1 MTSEADIPESLN
13 MQARDEEDIDKT
25 DKQCILNTDNHP
37 KEHATIENVLQ
48 AHYKQTTGTNDEEE
62 RKTNITVGNG
72 SSEYTEGESFMYP
85 PTVEKVAYED
95 TVRQS
100 KDFTEAILD
109 DAITTISKTKIQQ
122 DSKKLATAEDADEL
136 PTGRPGLDE
145 KGRETSDSMKIANQ
159 EPKSGHHNEEKESDI
174 KTDND
179 AYNENQDKL
188 NLHEIKTVELPVCV
202 FEQLEGLKIDLKSED
217 LEKTFTE
224 AVKGPRTM
232 TQKDEEEKVDSTGL
246 ADISVLHTF
255 SSPTDSNKESI
266 SETIKDM
273 KELGVS
279 SWENINTVGE
289 KKGVNEVG
297 NNNNLEEVE
306 DTSRSN
312 IMLTEITDAEGEN
325 FESNTNSHRDKIHP
339 DEGDQNEQDTFISE
353 TDSGNSVKGPPESA
367 MEIPEKCTV
376 EAAMRQEGLETEIL
390 EEVLKLSSEYIEA
403 GETTDDVTYSEH
415 GETKSD
421 IVSSEDQR
429 NENHTV
435 GAGNCHASKI
445 SQDNEDDLLFSNN
458 TEAIDR
464 GDEKK
469 NLYTESQQEQENQK
483 IELSKEES
491 FPKDQASE
499 VNKTKEF
506 THSEVNSD
514 EDMKKNGADFTT
526 SVTKEEMMQEFM
538 ESDPEKRL
546 EVQNE
551 KESTEAKTKGQASDN
566 HLQERKI
573 ASAGDAEEE
582 TICKY
587 DSTSVNIS
595 PEQSAERT
603 DQSSFEVKEAEISRE
618 KKQCIDLDDFQSK
631 NPTTE
636 QDQNGS
642 TLLEEYTYD
651 VIMQDS
657 TDRSMDDS
665 FPKEKLQNQ
674 ISDEN
679 HSEKAE
685 TNQEIIENSPRQDEV
700 TEILNDSMKFI
711 EADATIDKQH
721 ENLEDEDI
729 YNLIKS
735 VLTEKDI
742 KAELGIIEVQMDK
755 NTYAQICSDEIHE
768 EKTVA
773 KKEIVNQSS
782 KESNSCSEK
791 QGQEIAEACTQVLRN
806 DEWKRIACEDIQVN
820 EVEEEAAI
828 DKQKCSKETEDQ
840 TTNGDSTDMVDGVDF
855 KQENENL
862 ISMVEDMNQVTNA
875 ESDNLNVLEDKL
887 HEQTGYN
894 PDHKTEVDNNV
905 EYVNQSSGE
914 GNSCNEKQDQQKA
927 KASTPHIEAE
937 FAISRKGECTR
948 VSSEEVQVI
957 EIEEEAAID
966 KQPFTSKTHTIPEV
980 GEEILLA
987 NANSKSA
994 LEDLNQD
1001 KNAQLSSTEIEK
1013 DEKENEDNCFSE
1025 IHQTKAVNS
1034 KEILNQSFEE
1044 SNSWTETQDKEIA
1057 QASTPPPG
1065 AEIIQ
1070 VSEIEKE
1077 TSIGAIEQ
1085 QIIENE
1091 NSMYTLKDVDQN
1103 MSTRSII
1110 IEAQTDEQTG
1120 SNENNVMGEANNG
1133 NTVIQIS
1140 EVSDHC
1146 GGNQDQEVSQGFTHL
1161 TKVEN
1166 LVLSNEEFTSISSE
1180 GIQVSEVSEE
1190 ATIDEQ
1196 QCMLEITNREKS
1208 GVFSYEAKGVEGL
1221 LEKEN
1226 SVSIMEDV
1234 IQDLNAQ
1241 RGSIE
1246 VQKTENTNA
1255 NSSLNDIHELQA
1267 VNHDDFLN
1275 QNYEQSNSCSEKIDK
1290 DTVKAYTPQLK
1301 ARTFDPSNNECTMM
1315 PSDELKVR
1323 EDDNKTTIQEQQCC
1337 AKNEHPNGVCSDE
1350 VMRVKNV
1357 EGNQNFMN
1365 IIKNRDQDM
1374 TSESDNTD
1382 VLQDENTH
1390 NQADS
1395 EDINE
1400 IEAINN
1406 EEIVSQSSKE
1416 SNSSSG
1422 NEDQD
1427 FYRTFIPHLE
1437 AKNDVQRND
1446 ECSSICSEDIQ
1457 VTEMVVKAAADKK
1470 QCTSQDEDPNKTT
1483 DVSSNDVTRMEIVQE
1498 NEISMNKVGDVDQE
1512 NLSQQIIHDK
1522 SAVSDNIE
1530 VLQAENTD
1538 VQTGTKD
1545 IHDTILVNNEEVTDK
1560 SSDEKGSYCE
1570 KNIQE
1575 TNDACAL
1582 QVEVIHHAPTKDECT
1597 RICSEEFQVSEV
1609 EDKSTIDKN
1618 KCSSETDDPNKT
1630 KEGVYSHKDMN
1641 SQSNDIQKDEK
1652 TNEQIFSDEIHETE
1666 GFSNQ
1671 ETVNQSFEENNSY
1684 SGKKDQKS
1692 SPTSTLLLETTDPTS
1707 SDDEW
1712 TRPPGEEVK
1721 VDEVEEEA
1729 VIVEQRCNAENGDPN
1744 KIKNVVL
1751 PIEVGR
1757 VEIIQDNENHHN
1769 IVEDVDQ
1776 KGTFQDT
1783 DTEADSIEAQR
1794 NEKAHKETSL
1804 YEIQDTKVV
1813 NQKET
1818 VNQSSEENTCGEKQ
1832 DQGTAEASEIRRKDE
1847 CTRINGEEIQVSDV
1861 KEEVA
1866 DEKLERS
1873 FETKNVNKITNGI
1886 CPSEVKGLEIEQE
1899 NESSMNIE
1907 QDLDKGAVQGKILQP
1922 ESHEVQ
1928 QVDQTHMKTCLN
1940 NFDETEA
1947 VRQHV
1952 EIEDQSSKES
1962 DFCNDKQDQEI
1973 ARASKPNI
1981 EAEYPVIDKSTMIS
1995 SSKVEEEETIEIQQ
2009 CNSED
2014 PNDIKHDVSSY
2025 ERIEEDNVIES
2036 ELNQPVGTE
2045 TSGQNGNIKKD
2056 GLDLSQSAKKSND
2069 HTQLIEYNTAAGL
2082 ESEHHKHENEDPRE
2096 MTNRFEEEVK
2106 HTYESISTN
2115 EIDTVSE
2122 KVKYV
2127 ELGASIA
2134 GEVSSVQYVLA
2145 PEFGISRES
2154 IDKEGKQGVD
2164 TIKTK
2169 GLLERNNMKALE
2181 VSSTD
2186 EIQHLSVIKEFPHK
2200 VEAEEVELIKLT
2212 EIDHDFQDK
2221 ASTEL
2226 HAKKFFEDQ
2235 EFDDAKHEEKLSKA
2249 TISDVNSQDVTEIT
2263 TDETVQKHN
2272 WQASEPLDQLQE
2284 PSSKEC
2290 EQKIESCKT
2299 EDRDEST
2306 KTMKGQKDEKPNDS
2320 SEKTS
2325 QETCSLEEEQREL
2338 EVSNSDFIPSVVLLK
2353 PVVKD
2358 VTKDISHKPE
2368 PENESSEFQGATSA
2382 SEYELNS
2389 ELEMSMYSCSQESKK
2404 ENECQSLEKSEQTND
2419 ISVQYESSPEL
2430 ISERNVVNMCEIAS
2444 DIQERNEIS
2453 EHIAKQYDQ
2462 EWINSEDCNEDK
2474 RQKAAKT
2481 QLTMGENKSKDSE
2494 EYKDPICDT
2503 TITEVSSID
2512 DSMKEAYKQLSE
2524 KNAFVQVNHLVQNHE
2539 ILHKVTESNEM
2550 NGSNSQEAL
2559 LQRDMGDD
2567 FDISTSVETQKINDR
2582 QMFPPNAVEID
2593 ILSARDAEEITDVD
2607 ELERDS
2613 SDESSKE
2620 TKANQFSEKL
2630 EQDDAKG
2637 ENKCQDQMAILMHYQ
2652 DVIETDVVARHIT
2665 QANETNEK
2673 LQAPVYQNLEETN
2686 ETTKPVAEIEG
2697 KTDDSLSEKQV
2708 KEICVP
2714 EKEQKELKVLNLKD
2728 EPNDDSLS
2736 KQELVEIVQT
2746 TGDSTMK
2753 EPEDLSVELEAT
2765 TSTAKT
2771 ETSTEPMNYSEP
2783 SSQTIKY
2790 KTKVQDLKSTEFHEL
2805 TKSSQE
2811 ALERKGEELAKSEK
2825 TLQEKD
2831 HQTKSNELIAEERSL
2846 NNFGAHVAATDVVN
2860 YDKIAVLSND
2870 PTLAQQNLQETKSH
2884 DNVEKRKMGEE
2895 QEMMTEFSNSFVD
2908 DGTDAKATRHELL
2921 EHKDS
2926 EGLNE
2931 IQNVRELNILH
2942 IEEKEQEQ
2950 QEKCEKLLDS
2960 SQFQDSLSNIPKEAS
2975 IDDIKRL
2982 QADNKEEHNE
2992 TEVYAQKGLS
3002 TIESKRIGVTSND
3015 PAKENSER
3023 AVTVDN
3029 SSIAKNE
3036 YSEQIPENQNKAQI
3050 NSITLDTT
3058 NKQQEII
3065 LQRDTNK
3072 SREDAALKPKESELK
3087 LPLISEGLR
3096 EIDPKTTQKRSQN
3109 LLSGVG
3115 SKVKHSISKVKKAIA
3130 CSSSQFQP
3138 EEVIVKLNKNK
3149 KN

>member
-1091 NSMYTLKDVDQN
+1091 NSMYTLKDVDQVRFQN

-1234 IQDLNAQ
+1234 IQ
-1241 RGSIE
+1241 
-1246 VQKTENTNA
+1246 
-1255 NSSLNDIHELQA
+1255 
-1267 VNHDDFLN
+1267 
-1275 QNYEQSNSCSEKIDK
+1275 
-1290 DTVKAYTPQLK
+1290 
-1301 ARTFDPSNNECTMM
+1301 
-1315 PSDELKVR
+1315 
-1323 EDDNKTTIQEQQCC
+1323 
-1337 AKNEHPNGVCSDE
+1337 
-1350 VMRVKNV
+1350 
-1357 EGNQNFMN
+1357 
-1365 IIKNRDQDM
+1365 
-1374 TSESDNTD
+1374 
-1382 VLQDENTH
+1382 
-1390 NQADS
+1390 
-1395 EDINE
+1395 
-1400 IEAINN
+1400 
-1406 EEIVSQSSKE
+1406 
-1416 SNSSSG
+1416 
-1422 NEDQD
+1422 
-1427 FYRTFIPHLE
+1427 
-1437 AKNDVQRND
+1437 
-1446 ECSSICSEDIQ
+1446 
-1457 VTEMVVKAAADKK
+1457 
-1470 QCTSQDEDPNKTT
+1470 
-1483 DVSSNDVTRMEIVQE
+1483 
-1498 NEISMNKVGDVDQE
+1498 
-1512 NLSQQIIHDK
+1512 DK